1 MRKSA
6 RGWYEIPDLRG
17 HRKRQF
23 KILMAWFGWGRHTER
38 NWALLGDIAP
48 LTLIQNQ
55 NRFFGP

>member
-38 NWALLGDIAP
+38 NLALLGDIAP